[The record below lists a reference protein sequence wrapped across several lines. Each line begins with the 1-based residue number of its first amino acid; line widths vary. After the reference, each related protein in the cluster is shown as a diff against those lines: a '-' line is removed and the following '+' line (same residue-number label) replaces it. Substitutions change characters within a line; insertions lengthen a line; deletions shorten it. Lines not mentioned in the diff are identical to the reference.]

1 MARREQLKVAGG
13 RVAAVVHG
21 ADDEAESTLD
31 ARMFAI
37 RGGVAK
43 RQRRRR
49 AAYALGT
56 VVAAALCLL
65 LVVTLRGPSAGERA
79 LAFRVDGAAGETGRF
94 IAASGGETHIAFDDG
109 SSLRLARDG
118 HARVAEVTPR
128 GANVVLE
135 DGSLDVDVV
144 HREETSWQISAGP
157 FAVHVVGTAFRAD
170 WSPSDESL
178 TVSMREGVVLVSGAC
193 LDRPAR
199 VVAGASMQFSCRGV
213 VRDASEPSAQ
223 PSANLAAAPAASAA
237 TSLGTPDAPDWRAL
251 VKRGDFA
258 RAYAALESSG
268 ELARVGAAEPAAR
281 LEIADVARLAG
292 HADVARAVLT
302 ALRSDHPS
310 SDAAA
315 VAAFHLGRM
324 SQGREAERW
333 LRLYLDERPSGAF
346 AREALGRLLELER
359 GRPEAR
365 ATAERYLSLYPDGAH
380 APLARTILAQ

>member
-21 ADDEAESTLD
+21 ADDHAESTLD

-37 RGGVAK
+37 RGGVAR

-49 AAYALGT
+49 VAWALGT
-56 VVAAALCLL
+56 VVAATLCLL
-65 LVVTLRGPSAGERA
+65 LVVTLRGPAASERPI
-79 LAFRVDGAAGETGRF
+79 AFRVDGAAGEVGRF
-94 IAASGGETHIAFDDG
+94 IAAPGSEVHLAFDDG
-109 SSLRLARDG
+109 SSVRLASGG
-118 HARVAEVTPR
+118 HARVAELTPR

-170 WSPSDESL
+170 WSPRDESL

-199 VVAGASMQFSCRGV
+199 VVAGASTQFSCRGV
-213 VRDASEPSAQ
+213 VRDASEPSAR
-223 PSANLAAAPAASAA
+223 PSARAMPSASATA
-237 TSLGTPDAPDWRAL
+237 SSVPDAPDWRAL
-251 VKRGDFA
+251 AKRGDFA
-258 RAYAALESSG
+258 RAYAALENSG

-281 LEIADVARLAG
+281 LEVADVARLAG

-302 ALRSDHPS
+302 ALRSDHPG
-310 SDAAA
+310 SDVAAI
-315 VAAFHLGRM
+315 AAFHLGRM
-324 SQGREAERW
+324 SQGRDAERW
-333 LRLYLDERPSGAF
+333 LRLYLDERPAGAF

-365 ATAERYLSLYPDGAH
+365 TTAERYLSLYPDGAH
-380 APLARTILAQ
+380 APLARSILGQ